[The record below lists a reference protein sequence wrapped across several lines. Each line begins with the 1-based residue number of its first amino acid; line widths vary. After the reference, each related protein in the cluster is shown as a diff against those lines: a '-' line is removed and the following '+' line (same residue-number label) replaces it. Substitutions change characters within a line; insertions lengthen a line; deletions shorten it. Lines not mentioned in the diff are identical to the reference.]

1 MVMIGKKW
9 VLREKPFAPLFFLVF
24 RIKNG
29 YLELGVLRE
38 IRVLEIK
45 EIGCFDYFLPLS
57 GSTY

>member
-1 MVMIGKKW
+1 MVVIGKKW
-9 VLREKPFAPLFFLVF
+9 FLRKKPVAPLFFWVF

-45 EIGCFDYFLPLS
+45 EIGRFYFFMPLS
-57 GSTY
+57 GSIY